1 MSTKPKAIIDCDTG
15 SDDAVAVM
23 LAVLSEKYELLGIT
37 TTHGN
42 LPVKYTTENTLR
54 VLELLGAEDIPV
66 YPGCNEGM
74 VKLMLPGRMINPD
87 ITPIAKIIDGKEVAI
102 HDKYLALPEAKTK
115 PQNKHA
121 CVFLLETLR
130 AATEKI
136 TLITLG
142 PVTNVGMVLRMD
154 PSVAENIEEIVCMGG
169 GIHEANKSMAA
180 ESNFFNDPE
189 AAKLL
194 LECGAKV
201 TVIPL
206 DATRSVSFG
215 HDDAAKI
222 RAVGT
227 PAALFAA
234 DLVDHRITAG
244 ELLGLSNEPKDALH
258 DALVVAYLIDPTVI
272 TEMWNKPLD
281 IEIGGGKADGQ
292 LLCDVRDAGVLKYP
306 QYVAMRGDK
315 DKYLD
320 MLCTYL
326 AKQ

>member
-15 SDDAVAVM
+15 SDDAVALM
-23 LAVLSEKYELLGIT
+23 LAVKSGKYDILGIT

-54 VLELLGAEDIPV
+54 VLELLGAQHIPV
-66 YPGCNEGM
+66 YSGCNEGM
-74 VKLMLPGRMINPD
+74 TKLMLPGRMINPN

-102 HDKYLALPEAKTK
+102 HDKELALPKATAIAQK
-115 PQNKHA
+115 KHA
-121 CVFLLETLR
+121 CVYLLETLR
-130 AATEKI
+130 EATEKI

-169 GIHEANKSMAA
+169 GVHQSNKSIAA

-206 DATRSVSFG
+206 DATKSVSFN
-215 HDDAAKI
+215 HDDAARI

-227 PAALFAA
+227 PAAEFAA
-234 DLVDHRITAG
+234 DLVDHRVTTGQI
-244 ELLGLSNEPKDALH
+244 LGLSKKAEDPLH
-258 DALVVAYLIDPTVI
+258 DALVVAYLLDPTVI
-272 TEMWNKPLD
+272 TELWHKPLD

-292 LLCDVRDAGVLKYP
+292 LLCDVRDAGVQQYP
-306 QYVAMRGDK
+306 QYVAMKGDK
-315 DKYLD
+315 EKYLQI
-320 MLCTYL
+320 LCEHL
-326 AKQ
+326 AK